1 MAERYYCMSTLKRNI
16 SELTGFPLDSFQ
28 TRAQNV
34 IDMGGDLLTTLPT
47 GSGKTVVALT
57 AIIRAFDSGY
67 RAILT
72 TPIKALS
79 NQKYSEFQEWLTKA
93 GYPNRVSL
101 LTGDIQSRATP
112 LGGDSMPEL
121 LIMTS
126 EILANKLEKSE
137 LDSDLINVKVLVID
151 EMHYINDIDRG
162 HVWERTIMNLNK
174 DIQIVALSATLSEP
188 EKFQEWLNTRRP
200 TQLIQRKD
208 RHVPLHFGFYDAKQQ
223 FIELYST
230 KNENKTMDSNL
241 YKKLQPQ
248 TGNFNQSIV
257 KIVRILEKEEKL
269 PAIIF
274 LMSKM
279 KCMDAAYSITQQL
292 LYGSRPVMG
301 KDDDPLAF
309 GEIEKEHMWEVKT
322 IRTRQDELYKKYLFP
337 YQKIL
342 SMLPEFNKFK
352 EMLDRGVAYHHA
364 GLIPILREYIE
375 ILFSHR
381 LLKVVFATESLAI
394 GINMPTKCVVFT
406 SLEKPNGNENS
417 KVPLRPEQF
426 MQMAGRSG
434 RRGIDDKGYV
444 VYFPIKEMVTDNE
457 FRQLLFGKM
466 PSAIST
472 LTISPLFVLK
482 NMNNDVLKKS
492 LLYHQHTLYIKFLQN
507 NVDKFPEFD
516 KETEEKVVQ
525 INKLRE
531 QLKPTLFKLSN
542 NEKKRVEKEIASIM
556 TYIDVSQLDTI
567 TNKMKATN
575 ELECEKIRLDNEI
588 EVSKDWLHTNNF
600 IDSIKGKIASG
611 LSDGFPLV
619 RANMIE
625 DGCLNNH
632 MFEDIIAWFGYFTEP
647 IKATNN
653 VATINTMQ
661 LEILDMIGEYMDK
674 LQDVESNDKSPD
686 GRYTSGLLLNL
697 WVKNKDISEICQYIE
712 FGNIGT
718 FIRCVLRVISFID
731 EIKPVLLGLELYE
744 LYNMM
749 DNHHEKLMDGI
760 VSNRSLYLQ
769 Y

>member
-28 TRAQNV
+28 TRAQTV
-34 IDMGGDLLTTLPT
+34 IDMGDDLLTTLPT

-57 AIIRAFDSGY
+57 AIIRAFDSGR

-93 GYPNRVSL
+93 GYPNRISL

-126 EILANKLEKSE
+126 EILANKLEKLE
-137 LDSDLINVKVLVID
+137 DPDLVNVKVLVID

-208 RHVPLHFGFYDAKQQ
+208 RHVPLHFGFYDMKQQ
-223 FIELYST
+223 FLELYST
-230 KNENKTMDSNL
+230 KNENKTMDSSL

-248 TGNFNQSIV
+248 TGTFNQSIV

-301 KDDDPLAF
+301 KEDDPLAF

-322 IRTRQDELYKKYLFP
+322 IRTKQEELYKKYLFP

-342 SMLPEFNKFK
+342 LSLPEFNKFK

-364 GLIPILREYIE
+364 GLIPILREYVE
-375 ILFSHR
+375 ILFSNR

-406 SLEKPNGNENS
+406 SLEKPNGMENS

-444 VYFPIKEMVTDNE
+444 VYYPIKEMVTDNE
-457 FRQLLFGKM
+457 YRQLLFGKM

-472 LTISPLFVLK
+472 LSISPLFVLK
-482 NMNNDVLKKS
+482 NMNNDIIKKS

-525 INKLRE
+525 IDKLRE
-531 QLKPTLFKLSN
+531 QLKPTLFKISN
-542 NEKKRVEKEIASIM
+542 NEKKRIDKEIAIIM
-556 TYIDVSQLDTI
+556 TDINVSQLDTI
-567 TNKMKATN
+567 TAKMKATV

-588 EVSKDWLHTNNF
+588 KVSKDWLHTNNF

-611 LSDGFPLV
+611 LSDGFPLI

-625 DGCLNNH
+625 DGCLNN
-632 MFEDIIAWFGYFTEP
+632 MSFEDIIAWLGYFTEP
-647 IKATNN
+647 IKATDN

-674 LQDVESNDKSPD
+674 MQDVESNDKSPD

-697 WVKNKDISEICQYIE
+697 WVKNKDIYEICQYIQ

-731 EIKPVLLGLELYE
+731 EIKPILLGLESYE
-744 LYNMM
+744 LYNML
-749 DNHHEKLMDGI
+749 DNHQEKLMDGI
-760 VSNRSLYLQ
+760 VGNRSLYLQ
-769 Y
+769 